1 MPGVNGRSAGSSATI
16 RVVGAAAAAVGLA
29 AAAIA
34 LGFAIGRGTAPG
46 ASIRPSP
53 AATPGPGAPPAS
65 GPRIFVS
72 GVPVGYAATKD
83 GAIAAATAYQQ
94 YLFGNLL
101 LHPDELRKA
110 VTAVAAPDSVET
122 MIAKFQV
129 ASSVLE
135 ERFQMVTAASK
146 GLPVEVLTFPLTT
159 QVMSYDAV
167 TAKVRIYTC
176 TMLAEQGVL
185 PPSTIWG
192 TVVVTVRRTRDDW
205 ELVDSAVDA
214 AAPAVIPSV
223 QGTQGTAP
231 TVPPQLN
238 TFQQYIYAP
247 PPSGG

>member
-29 AAAIA
+29 IAAIS
-34 LGFAIGRGTAPG
+34 LGFAVGRGTAPG
-46 ASIRPSP
+46 ASIHPSP
-53 AATPGPGAPPAS
+53 TPTPGPGAPPAS

-129 ASSVLE
+129 ASTVLE
-135 ERFQMVTAASK
+135 QRFQMVTAASK
-146 GLPVEVLTFPLTT
+146 GLPVVVLTFPLTT

-185 PPSTIWG
+185 APSTIWG

-205 ELVDSAVDA
+205 ELIDSAVDP
-214 AAPAVIPSV
+214 AAPSLIPSV

-238 TFQQYIYAP
+238 AFQQYIYAP